1 MQEESPAQSL
11 THLRSP
17 LDVAGELAFMV
28 IGAIIFSI
36 TITIITISMSWGS
49 AAAGFF
55 LQRGLELEELALWHV
70 VS

>member
-1 MQEESPAQSL
+1 MQEESSAQS
-11 THLRSP
+11 LRSP
-17 LDVAGELAFMV
+17 LDVAGELAFML

-36 TITIITISMSWGS
+36 IITISKSSGS
-49 AAAGFF
+49 AAVGFF